1 MDGGKLIIFCLFCE
15 FIVIRA
21 NRKVT
26 NALLR
31 TFLFPMKLGVRSK
44 TSSYF
49 FTTHSRFAFIL
60 FCFFAVSFAL
70 ALLVADSLISSQLRI
85 FPQYETALMNFSI
98 GLGLGDYEWCNR
110 RLHLKERL

>member
-1 MDGGKLIIFCLFCE
+1 MFHDVDPDLLLSHEGVRYKDADSSILGSGGFGKVSVSPLHCLFCE

-26 NALLR
+26 NPLLR

-44 TSSYF
+44 TSGYF

-60 FCFFAVSFAL
+60 FCFCL
-70 ALLVADSLISSQLRI
+70 
-85 FPQYETALMNFSI
+85 
-98 GLGLGDYEWCNR
+98 GLGLGPA
-110 RLHLKERL
+110 RL